1 MHQFCKKE
9 LHLSNIL
16 YIDPSLRYTGV
27 VIVDEKTTLI
37 EYKCI
42 PTEKIKDKTLSKS
55 ALDCLKIKLIID
67 TLYELIIRYKVN
79 KVVFELTAGSKS
91 SRACESL
98 ALVKGAIIGLCI
110 GCGIKYDKIPFR
122 VMKQKFATDDKEIV
136 YKGVLQIFK
145 NDKSRLDA
153 IRNKQHRYAIS
164 DALAV
169 CCVDLG
175 LV

>member
-1 MHQFCKKE
+1 M
-9 LHLSNIL
+9 SNTL

-27 VIVDEKTTLI
+27 AVVDEANVLI
-37 EYKCI
+37 DYKCI
-42 PTEKIKDKTLSKS
+42 PTEKIKDKTLTKS

-67 TLYELIIRYKVN
+67 TLHELILKYKVN
-79 KVVFELTAGSKS
+79 RVVFELTAGSKS

-110 GCGIKYDKIPFR
+110 GCGIKYDKIPFKK
-122 VMKQKFATDDKEIV
+122 MKQKFATDSKEVV
-136 YKGVLQIFK
+136 YEGVLQVFK
-145 NDKSRLDA
+145 NDKPKLDA
-153 IRNKQHRYAIS
+153 IRNKQHRYAVS